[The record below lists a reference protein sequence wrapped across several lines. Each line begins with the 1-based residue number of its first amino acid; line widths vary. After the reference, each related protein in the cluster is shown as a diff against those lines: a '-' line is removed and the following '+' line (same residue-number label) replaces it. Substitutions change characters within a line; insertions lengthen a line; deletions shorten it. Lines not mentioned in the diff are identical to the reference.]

1 MGFFDCSKEW
11 VKQMRKEIT
20 ISKRNL
26 EKLQRHSKQYGVSV
40 EWIIKKLLTSAVL
53 HRQVDAI
60 ITGERLSMPKL
71 VDVDGMIQIWEKHK
85 KIAFVENDIL
95 YRIDSKGYAVEI
107 CKVNHRIEILGKLA
121 EYNSKNSNK

>member
-1 MGFFDCSKEW
+1 
-11 VKQMRKEIT
+11 MRKEIT

-85 KIAFVENDIL
+85 KIAFVENETL
-95 YRIDSKGYAVEI
+95 YKIDSNGYAVEI